1 MNERIRETIAYGR
14 TISEEY
20 RRTRAGLAAGG
31 LAYFVALSLAP
42 AALALGTLAGLLL
55 DPADVTDVLERL
67 AGRAPETFDAIEPV
81 TKAVMSTVE
90 SASASS
96 FTITTLV
103 GLVIAI
109 YSASKVV
116 LGLRMAMNS
125 AFGVQETRGG
135 LVERGFAA
143 IVTLIG
149 LVGAV
154 AVVILL
160 TIVPRVLDWLDLPTV
175 PVSTGIGVL
184 DWGIV
189 VLGVLIVVRWL
200 LTHGPDRRARVP
212 WRSLGAWVA
221 TLGIMAATAGV
232 GVYVHYSASI
242 STAILLFGTAVVLL
256 LWLYLCFVALLWGA
270 VIEAHAEAERAQRG
284 ASAH

>member
-1 MNERIRETIAYGR
+1 MNERIREAIVYGR

-20 RRTRAGLAAGG
+20 RRTRASLAAGG

-55 DPADVTDVLERL
+55 DPADVTAALERL

-81 TKAVMSTVE
+81 TTAVMSTVE
-90 SASASS
+90 SASAGS

-103 GLVIAI
+103 GLLIAV

-125 AFGVQETRGG
+125 AFSVRETRGG

-143 IVTLIG
+143 IVTLLG

-160 TIVPRVLDWLDLPTV
+160 TVVPRVLAWLDLPTV

-189 VLGVLIVVRWL
+189 VVAVFVVVRWL
-200 LTHGPDRRARVP
+200 LTHGPNRRARVP

-270 VIEAHAEAERAQRG
+270 VIEAHSEATRAERA
-284 ASAH
+284 ASVG

>member
-1 MNERIRETIAYGR
+1 MNERIREAIVYGR

-20 RRTRAGLAAGG
+20 RRTRASLAAGG

-55 DPADVTDVLERL
+55 DPADVTAALERL

-81 TKAVMSTVE
+81 TTAVMSTVE
-90 SASASS
+90 SASAGS

-103 GLVIAI
+103 GLLIAV

-116 LGLRMAMNS
+116 LGLRMAMNA
-125 AFGVQETRGG
+125 AFSVRETRGG

-143 IVTLIG
+143 IVTLLG

-160 TIVPRVLDWLDLPTV
+160 TVVPRVLAWLDLPTV

-189 VLGVLIVVRWL
+189 VVAVFVVVRWL
-200 LTHGPDRRARVP
+200 LTHGPNRRARVP

-270 VIEAHAEAERAQRG
+270 VIEAHSEATRAERA
-284 ASAH
+284 ASVG